1 MNINLT
7 LIGQLLSF
15 VVFVWFT
22 MKYVW
27 TPIMGALEKRRK
39 EIADG
44 LAAGERGQHEQ
55 ELAKQ
60 RAKEV
65 LKEAKIQASD
75 ILAQA
80 QKRASEIVDDAKG
93 SAREEG
99 ERILV
104 AARSEIEQEV
114 NRAREHLRERV
125 AVLAVSGAEKILRRE
140 INADAH
146 QQIVDQLA
154 KEI

>member
-7 LIGQLLSF
+7 LIGQLLTF

-27 TPIMGALEKRRK
+27 TPIMGALEERRK
-39 EIADG
+39 GIADG

-55 ELAKQ
+55 ELAEG
-60 RAKEV
+60 RAKQ
-65 LKEAKIQASD
+65 LLHDAKGQASD

-80 QKRASEIVDDAKG
+80 QKRASEIVDEAKVN
-93 SAREEG
+93 ARVEG
-99 ERILV
+99 DRILT
-104 AARSEIEQEV
+104 AARSEIEQEA
-114 NRAREHLRERV
+114 NRAREQLRERV
-125 AVLAVSGAEKILRRE
+125 AALAIAGAEKILRKE
-140 INADAH
+140 INADTH
-146 QQIVDQLA
+146 QDIVSSLA

>member
-15 VVFVWFT
+15 AIFVWFT

-27 TPIMGALEKRRK
+27 TPIMGALETRKK

-44 LAAGERGQHEQ
+44 LAAAERGQHEQ
-55 ELAKQ
+55 ELAKE
-60 RAKEV
+60 RAKDLLV
-65 LKEAKIQASD
+65 EAKAQAAE
-75 ILAQA
+75 IVAQA
-80 QKRASEIVDDAKG
+80 QKRAGDIVDEAKG
-93 SAREEG
+93 TARNEG
-99 ERILV
+99 DRILS
-104 AARSEIEQEV
+104 AAQAEIEQET
-114 NRAREHLRERV
+114 NRAREQLRSKVGE
-125 AVLAVSGAEKILRRE
+125 LAVAGAEKILRKE

-146 QQIVDQLA
+146 KDIVEALA

>member
-15 VVFVWFT
+15 AIFVWFT

-27 TPIMGALEKRRK
+27 TPIMGALETRKK

-44 LAAGERGQHEQ
+44 LAAAERGQHEQ
-55 ELAKQ
+55 ELAKE
-60 RAKEV
+60 RAKDV
-65 LKEAKIQASD
+65 LHEAKSQAAE
-75 ILAQA
+75 IVAQA
-80 QKRASEIVDDAKG
+80 QKRAAEIVDEAKG
-93 SAREEG
+93 TARIEG
-99 ERILV
+99 ERIV
-104 AARSEIEQEV
+104 SAAQTEIDQET
-114 NRAREHLRERV
+114 NRAREQLRHKV
-125 AVLAVSGAEKILRRE
+125 GQLAIAGAEKILRKE

-146 QQIVDQLA
+146 KDIVEALA

>member
-7 LIGQLLSF
+7 LIGQLLTF

-27 TPIMGALEKRRK
+27 TPIMGALEERRK
-39 EIADG
+39 VIADG

-55 ELAKQ
+55 ELAKH

-65 LKEAKIQASD
+65 LRDAKGQASD

-80 QKRASEIVDDAKG
+80 QKRAAEIIDEAKG
-93 SAREEG
+93 NARQEG
-99 ERILV
+99 ERIV
-104 AARSEIEQEV
+104 AAAKAEIDQET
-114 NRAREHLRERV
+114 NRAREHLREKV
-125 AVLAVSGAEKILRRE
+125 AELAVAGAEKILRKE
-140 INADAH
+140 INAAAH
-146 QQIVDQLA
+146 QDIVNSLA

>member
-7 LIGQLLSF
+7 LIGQLLTF

-27 TPIMGALEKRRK
+27 TPIMGALDERRK
-39 EIADG
+39 GIADG
-44 LAAGERGQHEQ
+44 MAAGERGQHEQ
-55 ELAKQ
+55 ELAKE
-60 RAKEV
+60 RVKEV
-65 LKEAKIQASD
+65 LRDAKAQATD

-80 QKRASEIVDDAKG
+80 QKRASEIVDEAKGDAKV
-93 SAREEG
+93 EG
-99 ERILV
+99 QRLLT
-104 AARSEIEQEV
+104 AAQAEIEQEA
-114 NRAREHLRERV
+114 NRAREQLRERV
-125 AVLAVSGAEKILRRE
+125 AELAIAGAEKILRKE

-146 QQIVDQLA
+146 KHIVDNLA